1 MEFAT
6 NETLMAA
13 MPHILDAPKTSGE
26 ISQLCHRPAFNKR
39 EFPNQLTLTRDKGI
53 FGDRWLTQPWLRR
66 ADNSPD
72 PRIQVSVLSRRVLD
86 TVLTDPENMVHPGD
100 PIIADLD
107 LSFENLPVGSL
118 LRAGTAVIRVSD
130 EGEGIDRQHLPR
142 LGERFYRVDK
152 SRSIATGGTGLGL
165 AIVKHVLLRHQ
176 GELDITSEP
185 GHGSTF
191 RIVFPLARLGSVT
204 P

>member
-130 EGEGIDRQHLPR
+130 EFNEGCVKWKARYGVAAKDW
-142 LGERFYRVDK
+142 
-152 SRSIATGGTGLGL
+152 
-165 AIVKHVLLRHQ
+165 IVR
-176 GELDITSEP
+176 P
-185 GHGSTF
+185 GHPELRLRGILCE
-191 RIVFPLARLGSVT
+191 IVEDGVVNVGDQLT
-204 P
+204 KI